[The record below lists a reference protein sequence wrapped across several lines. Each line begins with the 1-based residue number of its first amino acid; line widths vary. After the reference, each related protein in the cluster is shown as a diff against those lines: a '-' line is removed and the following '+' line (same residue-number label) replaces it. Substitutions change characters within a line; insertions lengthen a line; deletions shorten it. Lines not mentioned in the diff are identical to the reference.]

1 MLLDCR
7 GSALPTENNRSVY
20 NLDVAYALACQ
31 QLARVDI
38 EQQCHRSGAQYQ
50 AKDTQE
56 SVIISYLN
64 QQYLIALPDIE
75 ISLLGSDEEV
85 PVRDKILILHYLN
98 LAKGTAVTNELITFR
113 DLSGGNIY
121 YPTFTKRTMKPLA
134 DHFSKEP
141 ALLVKAGEKLGG
153 HKADFGDVA
162 VVIDAFSRVPVTL
175 VLWQGDDEFPAQLNM
190 LFDSTISDYLDTEDV
205 TVLCETLTW
214 RLISYLREA

>member
-1 MLLDCR
+1 MLLGCR
-7 GSALPTENNRSVY
+7 GLALPTENNHSVY
-20 NLDVAYALACQ
+20 NLDAAYALACQ

-50 AKDTQE
+50 VKE
-56 SVIISYLN
+56 SREAITVSYLN
-64 QQYLIALPDIE
+64 QQYLITLPDIE
-75 ISLLGSDEEV
+75 ISLPGSDEKV
-85 PVRDKILILHYLN
+85 PIRDRILILHYLI
-98 LAKGTAVTNELITFR
+98 LAKGTPATSELITFR

-141 ALLVKAGEKLGG
+141 DLLLKAGEKLGG

-162 VVIDAFSRVPVTL
+162 VTIDAFNNVPITL
-175 VLWQGDDEFPAQLNM
+175 VLWQGDDEFPAQLNL
-190 LFDSTISDYLDTEDV
+190 LFDSSISDYLDTEDV

-214 RLISYLREA
+214 KLISYLREA